1 MAQNAKDIKRRIQGI
16 SSIMQIT
23 NAMELVASA
32 KLRKARERLEVTKPY
47 FKTVYEN
54 IQDVLS
60 SSNIKSKYM
69 EIREVKNR
77 AVIIIASDKG
87 LAGGYN
93 INVVKKA
100 LKFVNKNN
108 DVNNHI
114 YTTGIRS
121 IELIKRKGYEINSD
135 FTHLNNEPEIEDA
148 IDLGQY
154 MTNAFEEGKFDEVVI
169 FYTKFNSMVSLEPE
183 MIKLLPL
190 SGFDD
195 TKSQKKL
202 DYEFE
207 PSPSIVLSQIIKQYV
222 NVTVFGCLL
231 ESSAAEQA
239 SRRTAMENATSNG
252 EDLLEDL
259 QLEYNRA
266 RQASITQEIS
276 EIVGG
281 AEALN

>member
-1 MAQNAKDIKRRIQGI
+1 MAQNTKDIKRRIQGI

-23 NAMELVASA
+23 NAMELVSSA
-32 KLRKARERLEVTKPY
+32 KLRKARERLDVTKPY
-47 FKTVYEN
+47 FQTVYRN
-54 IQDVLS
+54 INDILG
-60 SSNIKSKYM
+60 SSNIKSPLM
-69 EIREVKNR
+69 QVREVKNR

-100 LKFVNKNN
+100 LRFIEKNN
-108 DVNNHI
+108 DANNQI

-121 IELIKRKGYEINSD
+121 IELIKRKGYKINTD
-135 FTHLNNEPEIEDA
+135 FTHLNNDPEIVDA

-154 MTNAFEEGKFDEVVI
+154 LINSFKNKKYDEIVM
-169 FYTKFNSMVSLEPE
+169 FYTKFNSVVSLEPE
-183 MIKLLPL
+183 MIKLLPV
-190 SGFDD
+190 SGFSDSES
-195 TKSQKKL
+195 TRKL
-202 DYEFE
+202 DFEFE
-207 PSPSIVLSQIIKQYV
+207 PSPSVVLSQMIKQYV

-252 EDLLEDL
+252 EELLEDL

>member
-1 MAQNAKDIKRRIQGI
+1 MAQNTKDIKRRIQGI

-23 NAMELVASA
+23 NAMELVSSA
-32 KLRKARERLEVTKPY
+32 KLRKARERLDVTKPY
-47 FKTVYEN
+47 FQTVYRN
-54 IQDVLS
+54 INDILG
-60 SSNIKSKYM
+60 SSNIKSPLM
-69 EIREVKNR
+69 QVREVKNR

-100 LKFVNKNN
+100 LKFIEKNN
-108 DVNNHI
+108 DANNQI

-121 IELIKRKGYEINSD
+121 IELIKRKGYKINTD
-135 FTHLNNEPEIEDA
+135 FTHLNNDPEIVDA

-154 MTNAFEEGKFDEVVI
+154 LINSFKNKKYDEIVM
-169 FYTKFNSMVSLEPE
+169 FYTKFNSVVSLEPE
-183 MIKLLPL
+183 MIKLLPV
-190 SGFDD
+190 SGFSDSES
-195 TKSQKKL
+195 TRKL
-202 DYEFE
+202 DFEFE
-207 PSPSIVLSQIIKQYV
+207 PSPSVVLSQMIKQYV

-252 EDLLEDL
+252 EELLEDL